1 MADRKLDDVREELEA
16 LQAAFAAERE
26 KSSALEDVRTA
37 ETALASRLDDTNTS
51 ENIVDRPIFV
61 TSARR
66 IDKFRGQP
74 LKPGDAT
81 IYEWVADAR
90 GLLATSQQLPETSKA
105 ALLVDNLSGRAR
117 QEILGRGIETSSC
130 PEVIFKV
137 LLTVFGDGD
146 LLPQLQQ
153 RFFSYSHREGE

>member
-1 MADRKLDDVREELEA
+1 MADRELYDVREELEA

-81 IYEWVADAR
+81 IIVFYMSGW
-90 GLLATSQQLPETSKA
+90 LMPEA
-105 ALLVDNLSGRAR
+105 CW
-117 QEILGRGIETSSC
+117 QPHSSC
-130 PEVIFKV
+130 RRQVRLPY
-137 LLTVFGDGD
+137 LLIILAVGHA
-146 LLPQLQQ
+146 
-153 RFFSYSHREGE
+153 RKFSGAASKHPAAQK